1 MLHGSHLLHAPAP
14 ALLGAPA
21 APAKPATE
29 AAPCGCKCCVTADVT
44 RCRTGH
50 TRTLHTCSSLTV
62 AAPSRFSACSPH
74 STQTRWYGIMFV
86 VCSHRIRLPRTK
98 PGSTTALPA
107 SIARWLPAT
116 VRLSQTCTL
125 VVKHVLNT
133 TDSRHPPN
141 APSGAPNSQPHR
153 KRTISTHRSPPGA
166 TGQLHG
172 TLAGTWVTPRAPCLV
187 HTLQGLHAG
196 TCASSSGAVHGGWSL
211 HLAAI
216 NARVPCPPTPSRHP
230 TQHTLT
236 CCRGR
241 QAHVTQHHQEQDKA
255 QGRCMQTG
263 ITPVDSLNQ
272 WFLPTHPTSP
282 DVPAGTQ
289 GAAPHTATPTASKRT
304 CLVLYTVAWAAQA
317 VSTPRLLLSPSLPV
331 LSAVPPCGRRPA
343 GRDPAA
349 NCCTTHPFNRLG

>member
-1 MLHGSHLLHAPAP
+1 MLHAPAP

-172 TLAGTWVTPRAPCLV
+172 TLAGTWVTPPAPCLV